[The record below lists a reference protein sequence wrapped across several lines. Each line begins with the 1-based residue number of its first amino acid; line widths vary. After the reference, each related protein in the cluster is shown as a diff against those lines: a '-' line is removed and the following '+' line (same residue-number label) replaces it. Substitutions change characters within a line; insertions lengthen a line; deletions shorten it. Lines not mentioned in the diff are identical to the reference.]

1 MRLYLI
7 AAEMG
12 YGHLRAAFPFKDLAY
27 PKLISYGNDEFASKT
42 IKTQWKTLQDAY
54 EFISRNKNAP
64 IIGKIFYKMLDNL
77 LHIPNLYTKFNLSL
91 PTFQVEILEFYI
103 KNGFYDEIKELVKKE
118 PLPVLST
125 FYAPA
130 IALNLFSIPNNFCFV
145 TDSDINRVWAA
156 KDAAN
161 SSIIYFVASNRAALR
176 LKKYGV
182 PEKNIFF
189 TGYPFNRNIF
199 NNETVRI
206 SLAKRLKILD
216 PKGNFAKNFLE
227 LANKILGFDFR
238 EIQRNDAL
246 SISFA
251 VGGAGAQKELA
262 KKIIK
267 SFRKEI
273 QDGLVK
279 INLIAGTRLE
289 VKEYFENLIR
299 QENLG
304 NNHIKVI
311 YCDNKLDYFEIF
323 DKTILETD
331 ILWTKPSELSF
342 YSALGLPLILS
353 SSIGSQ
359 ERANKKWLRDEM
371 GIAFPQYKPSLASEW
386 IKDFLDS
393 GRLAEVAFLGYLKQN
408 VDGYERILEIIKNK
422 SSL

>member
-1 MRLYLI
+1 
-7 AAEMG
+7 
-12 YGHLRAAFPFKDLAY
+12 
-27 PKLISYGNDEFASKT
+27 
-42 IKTQWKTLQDAY
+42 
-54 EFISRNKNAP
+54 
-64 IIGKIFYKMLDNL
+64 MLDNL

-103 KNGFYDEIKELVKKE
+103 KNGFYDELKELVKKE

-408 VDGYERILEIIKNK
+408 VDGYDRILEIIKNK